1 MKRVFQVS
9 EITTLCNELKT
20 LLNGCKTHIA
30 NMKTYADQADEAL
43 AEVPSE
49 VRYYGAVSSVSQL
62 RSALKTEKIEEA
74 LTKLENCRQRACEL
88 IPAADSDYAA
98 QTRELMRVTKN
109 LQTLLEEMEQFLIHT
124 PLTTDYS
131 AFKKAFEEV
140 QARWNKVTENAAT
153 AVEKLMANIKGAET
167 ICHAF
172 SKDPVNLSTGNFIY
186 DRTDLEVVGREPFV
200 FRRFYN
206 AINGREGVLGRDW
219 NHNYEVHLEFMDGE
233 AVLLREDGKEER
245 FFWEKDRY
253 LSLFASEGT
262 LEKAEDGYTYR
273 TREQKVYRFDREGMC
288 LETETLLGS
297 LVTFTYEEGSPFR
310 LVKAEKDTGEF
321 FSFSYDAEGK
331 LERVQDHTGRSL
343 SYKYQGGLLKEVTL
357 PDGNTF
363 RYGYTP
369 QGKLEHVENQRG
381 IVTVENFFDEE
392 HRTTL
397 QKFPD
402 GTQMSYV
409 YDAEKKTVELTER
422 NGSRVTYVHDD
433 KYRDVKHIHSNGEE
447 RFAYNQNNQKTLYV
461 DRLGNKTQYAYDPAG
476 NLVRV
481 IDALGNKTE
490 ILYGKKN
497 QPTGIRIN
505 GKDKLCG
512 EYDAQGRLV
521 KTKDALG
528 NEVEITY
535 TVSGWPQTIQQAD
548 KSRIS
553 LSYDARG
560 NITAIEDAQGNVTR
574 YVYDALNR
582 MVESTDGK
590 GNVTRYTYDVMGNV
604 TCVENAEG
612 NCQSYEY
619 NASGK
624 VTKVTDFDGA
634 SIQREYNV
642 LNRPS
647 KIIDKEGRETL
658 LAYDSMWNLARVT
671 TPDGARTTYLYN
683 EENLLSRIKY
693 ADGAVVRYTYDA
705 NGNRIGEEDE
715 NGSKT
720 TFVYDA
726 LGRVVEVN
734 GEEGLHY
741 AYRYDGEGNLIE
753 AKDALGNTVSMEYD
767 GNGNLVKETNAL
779 GESRRYT
786 YTPLGDV
793 ESITDEAGRK
803 MVYRYLRG
811 GQVAGIRHPDDTE
824 ETFTYDANG
833 NLETHTLATGF
844 VLTYGYDS
852 MDRITEITGSEGEK
866 KSYTYDAL
874 GNVTSMTDGEGNTT
888 RYAYTLS
895 GQLAKVTDAL
905 GNETE
910 YQYDA
915 CDRLIEIR
923 QYGAEGSLKE
933 DTEGSGMDTDLLEA
947 EKQNGRNRLCQVT
960 RYTRDLRG
968 QVTETRDALGQRE
981 VYTYDKKGQLLSKL
995 DKEGYLTKYAYTKQG
1010 DLSGIQY
1017 ADGREVKLSY
1027 NPLRQLLEVQDWLG
1041 STKITPD
1048 ALGRAQKVQYPD
1060 GREVSYTYGKAG
1072 ERRSITYPDGK
1083 TVFYGY
1089 DEQLRLSELKEG
1101 DSVIT
1106 YVYDPLGRLCE
1117 KQFPN
1122 GTKTTYA
1129 YDRKDQL
1136 TELVHRDQEG
1146 ILDRYTYLYDFLG
1159 NKTRITKERRGLEQ
1173 ESGSYTYGYDALG
1186 RLSEIQ
1192 KDGQMQTR
1200 YGYDAFGNRTWKEE
1214 SGERTSYQYNV
1225 INQMVSERHGEL
1237 LKAYRYDKRGNL
1249 TGILENGAWKKQ
1261 YVYGAI
1267 NRLEEAVDATGKQ
1280 ARYQYNGLGHRVG
1293 KQEGVLPKEKL
1304 EKLDPQSRI
1313 GMEIGNS
1320 RQITYTLDLT
1330 RQYYNLLERTEEN
1343 RSQRYFWDG
1352 NVAAYEENGERN
1364 YYLQDELG
1372 SPLRIEDSA
1381 GNLRENYG
1389 YGAFG
1394 EDLYQNQ
1401 GKIQPFGYTGYQRD
1415 PVAGTYYAQA
1425 REYLTENGRFAG
1437 QDLIAGFMDMPFS
1450 MNRYS
1455 YCFNSSLI
1463 LIDYNGC
1470 FAVLATLG
1478 AMALGALAGS
1488 AINASV
1494 KVVTE
1499 YVEVK
1504 RGEKEKI
1511 DWGEVAG
1518 AAAEGAII
1526 GGVSALPITGPL
1538 ITAVTTIGTGAVAAG
1553 TKSTVTQLVNNQPID
1568 YNKVVEDAMIGG
1580 VTSGIFYGIGKI
1592 KDVGKIKLAGKTQG
1606 VNTKD
1611 LYKQKLNEVASKQE
1625 QIKGAIAATG
1635 RTSPHRKRQLA
1646 ALKKEA
1652 LNLMK
1657 KYGKAEVIGILKD
1670 NQKKTLEAL
1679 LGIKMTNTLLEEI
1692 LEVYIPLYDN
1702 KVTPEEYFEQNF
1714 GKLCNKEISC
1724 PS

>member
-98 QTRELMRVTKN
+98 QTRELMGVTKN

-253 LSLFASEGT
+253 LSLFASEGV

-297 LVTFTYEEGSPFR
+297 LVTFTYETEAPFR
-310 LVKAEKDTGEF
+310 LVKVEKDTGEF
-321 FSFSYDAEGK
+321 FAFSYDAEGK
-331 LERVQDHTGRSL
+331 LEHVKDHTGRSL
-343 SYKYQGGLLKEVTL
+343 SYKYQGSLLKEVTL

-369 QGKLEHVENQRG
+369 QGKLEHVENPRG

-409 YDAEKKTVELTER
+409 YDEEKKSVELTER

-461 DRLGNKTQYAYDPAG
+461 DRLGNKTQYAYDPEG

-490 ILYGKKN
+490 ILYGEKN
-497 QPTGIRIN
+497 QPTGIKIN

-521 KTKDALG
+521 KTRDALG

-535 TVSGWPQTIQQAD
+535 MAAGWPQTILQAD
-548 KSRIS
+548 KSKIT

-560 NITAIEDAQGNVTR
+560 NITAIEDAKGNVTR
-574 YVYDALNR
+574 YIYDALNR

-590 GNVTRYTYDVMGNV
+590 GNVTKYAYDVMGNV

-612 NCQSYEY
+612 NCLSYEY

-658 LAYDSMWNLARVT
+658 LTYDSMWNLARVT
-671 TPDGARTTYLYN
+671 APDGARTTYLYN

-734 GEEGLHY
+734 GEERLHY

-793 ESITDEAGRK
+793 ESITDEAGRTTCYQYQK
-803 MVYRYLRG
+803 G
-811 GQVAGIRHPDDTE
+811 GLLEKIQYSDGIE
-824 ETFTYDANG
+824 EAFTYDANG

-844 VLTYGYDS
+844 VLRYGYDS

-968 QVTETRDALGQRE
+968 QVTETMDALGQRE

-1072 ERRSITYPDGK
+1072 ERKSMTYPDGK

-1101 DSVIT
+1101 DSIIT
-1106 YVYDPLGRLCE
+1106 YAYDPLGRLCE

-1136 TELVHRDQEG
+1136 TELVHSDKEG
-1146 ILDRYTYLYDFLG
+1146 ILDRYTYLYDLLG
-1159 NKTRITKERRGLEQ
+1159 NKTGITKERRGLTE
-1173 ESGSYTYGYDALG
+1173 ESGSYHYGYDALG

-1320 RQITYTLDLT
+1320 RQITYTLDLS

-1381 GNLRENYG
+1381 GILRESYG

-1437 QDLIAGFMDMPFS
+1437 QDLIAGFTDLPFS

-1455 YCFNSSLI
+1455 YCFNAPMI
-1463 LIDYNGC
+1463 LVD
-1470 FAVLATLG
+1470 LDG
-1478 AMALGALAGS
+1478 AFPSWSDIKKGFSKGIGKAWNWAKKHKDDIIKVIGTTAL
-1488 AINASV
+1488 
-1494 KVVTE
+1494 VV
-1499 YVEVK
+1499 
-1504 RGEKEKI
+1504 
-1511 DWGEVAG
+1511 
-1518 AAAEGAII
+1518 
-1526 GGVSALPITGPL
+1526 GGVA
-1538 ITAVTTIGTGAVAAG
+1538 ITAATFGTGAGVFVGISAVSGA
-1553 TKSTVTQLVNNQPID
+1553 T
-1568 YNKVVEDAMIGG
+1568 AGG
-1580 VTSGIFYGIGKI
+1580 VTSYITGGDIVDNICGGTINGTITAIGTLLGTPGVGNFLGGAIGSAITDIMGGEKEFDKVLLRSAIGGGIQLGMTMGGIITKVSY
-1592 KDVGKIKLAGKTQG
+1592 DVGLKNTSLGGIILNY
-1606 VNTKD
+1606 VNMVYGLGSGMATFGF
-1611 LYKQKLNEVASKQE
+1611 QEVLDQC
-1625 QIKGAIAATG
+1625 
-1635 RTSPHRKRQLA
+1635 
-1646 ALKKEA
+1646 EA
-1652 LNLMK
+1652 
-1657 KYGKAEVIGILKD
+1657 
-1670 NQKKTLEAL
+1670 
-1679 LGIKMTNTLLEEI
+1679 
-1692 LEVYIPLYDN
+1692 
-1702 KVTPEEYFEQNF
+1702 
-1714 GKLCNKEISC
+1714 
-1724 PS
+1724 

>member
-20 LLNGCKTHIA
+20 LLNGCKTHIS
-30 NMKTYADQADEAL
+30 NMKTYAEQADEAL
-43 AEVPSE
+43 AEVPGE
-49 VRYYGAVSSVSQL
+49 VRHYGAVYSVSEL
-62 RSALKTEKIEEA
+62 RSALKTEKIEDA
-74 LTKLENCRQRACEL
+74 LTKLENCRVRACEL
-88 IPAADSDYAA
+88 IPAADTDYAA
-98 QTRELMRVTKN
+98 QTRELVGVTKN

-140 QARWNKVTENAAT
+140 QARWNKVTENAEK

-186 DRTDLEVVGREPFV
+186 DRTDLEVGGREPFV

-206 AINGREGVLGRDW
+206 TINGREGVLGRDW
-219 NHNYEVHLEFMDGE
+219 NHNYEVHLEFTDGE

-288 LETETLLGS
+288 LETETLLGGR
-297 LVTFTYEEGSPFR
+297 VTFTYETEAPFR

-321 FSFSYDAEGK
+321 FAFSYGADGM
-331 LERVQDHTGRSL
+331 LERVEDHVGRCL
-343 SYKYQGGLLKEVTL
+343 SYQYQGGLLKEVTL

-369 QGKLEHVENQRG
+369 QGKLEQVENPRG

-409 YDAEKKTVELTER
+409 YDAEKKAVELTER
-422 NGSRVTYVHDD
+422 NGSRVIYVHDD

-490 ILYGKKN
+490 IRYGEKN
-497 QPTGIRIN
+497 QPTGIKIN

-521 KTKDALG
+521 KTRDALG

-535 TVSGWPQTIQQAD
+535 TASGWPQTIQQAD

-553 LSYDARG
+553 LSYDAKG
-560 NITAIEDAQGNVTR
+560 NITAIEDALGNVTR
-574 YVYDALNR
+574 YAYDALNR

-590 GNVTRYTYDVMGNV
+590 GNVTKYAYDVMGNV

-612 NCQSYEY
+612 NRQSYEY

-658 LAYDSMWNLARVT
+658 LTYDSMWNLARVT
-671 TPDGARTTYLYN
+671 ASDGARTTYLYN

-715 NGSKT
+715 NGAKT

-726 LGRVVEVN
+726 LGRAVEVT

-753 AKDALGNTVSMEYD
+753 AEDALGNTVSMEYD

-779 GESRRYT
+779 GESRHYT

-793 ESITDEAGRK
+793 ESITDEAGRTTCYQYQK
-803 MVYRYLRG
+803 G
-811 GQVAGIRHPDDTE
+811 GLLEKIQYSDGTE
-824 ETFTYDANG
+824 EAFTYDANG

-844 VLTYGYDS
+844 VLRYGYDS

-866 KSYTYDAL
+866 KSYTYDAI

-905 GNETE
+905 GNETQ
-910 YQYDA
+910 YRYDA
-915 CDRLIEIR
+915 CDRLIEIC
-923 QYGAEGSLKE
+923 QYGEKADQEF
-933 DTEGSGMDTDLLEA
+933 LEA
-947 EKQNGRNRLCQVT
+947 EERNRRGRRCQVT
-960 RYTRDLRG
+960 RYHRDIRG
-968 QVTETRDALGQRE
+968 QITEVTDAMGQKET
-981 VYTYDKKGQLLSKL
+981 YTYDKKGQLLGKL

-1027 NPLRQLLEVQDWLG
+1027 NPLRQLTEIQDWLG

-1048 ALGRAQKVQYPD
+1048 ALGRAEKVQYPD

-1072 ERRSITYPDGK
+1072 ERRSLTYPDGK

-1089 DEQLRLSELKEG
+1089 DEQFRLSELKEG
-1101 DSVIT
+1101 DSIIT
-1106 YVYDPLGRLCE
+1106 YGYDPVGRLCE

-1122 GTKTTYA
+1122 GTKTTYR
-1129 YDRKDQL
+1129 YDRKDQV
-1136 TELVHRDQEG
+1136 TELVHRDKEG
-1146 ILDRYTYLYDFLG
+1146 ILDRYTYLYDLLG
-1159 NKTRITKERRGLEQ
+1159 NKTGITKERRGLEQ

-1192 KDGQMQTR
+1192 KDGKVQTQ
-1200 YGYDAFGNRTWKEE
+1200 YGYDAFGNRIWKEE
-1214 SGERTSYQYNV
+1214 SRERTSYQYNDL
-1225 INQMVSERHGEL
+1225 NQMVSERQGEIR
-1237 LKAYRYDKRGNL
+1237 KEYGYDKRGNL
-1249 TGILENGAWKKQ
+1249 TSILENGTWKKQ

-1267 NRLEEAVDATGKQ
+1267 NRLEEAVDAAGKQ

-1304 EKLDPQSRI
+1304 EKLDPQRRI

-1320 RQITYTLDLT
+1320 RQITYALDLT
-1330 RQYYNLLERTEEN
+1330 RQYHNLLERTEESK
-1343 RSQRYFWDG
+1343 SQRYFWDG

-1381 GNLRENYG
+1381 GTLLESYG

-1415 PVAGTYYAQA
+1415 EVSGTYYAQA
-1425 REYLTENGRFAG
+1425 REYLAESGRFAG
-1437 QDLIAGFMDMPFS
+1437 QDIMTGTVKYPETFNLYKYSFNQPLKYIDPSGETEEEFCENISTAFS
-1450 MNRYS
+1450 RYGEQFIES
-1455 YCFNSSLI
+1455 VSSPQNWGLWALDGSFAALEVYKQITKHIPQFKTNANNKTLVNISDSVNYKGGRGGVRRISKAKLLQQDSSLGEAYRTQMKLDKLSKGLVCLNGAVSFISEYNSNPDLSVKEKIVNSSVEATWSIGSSVAIGSALGSLLPGAGTIVGAIGGFVVGTAASI
-1463 LIDYNGC
+1463 LIDGIAKTKW
-1470 FAVLATLG
+1470 FDG
-1478 AMALGALAGS
+1478 
-1488 AINASV
+1488 
-1494 KVVTE
+1494 
-1499 YVEVK
+1499 
-1504 RGEKEKI
+1504 
-1511 DWGEVAG
+1511 
-1518 AAAEGAII
+1518 
-1526 GGVSALPITGPL
+1526 
-1538 ITAVTTIGTGAVAAG
+1538 G
-1553 TKSTVTQLVNNQPID
+1553 TKSVLD
-1568 YNKVVEDAMIGG
+1568 YVKQGVNKVVD
-1580 VTSGIFYGIGKI
+1580 GIG
-1592 KDVGKIKLAGKTQG
+1592 DAFSG
-1606 VNTKD
+1606 
-1611 LYKQKLNEVASKQE
+1611 
-1625 QIKGAIAATG
+1625 
-1635 RTSPHRKRQLA
+1635 
-1646 ALKKEA
+1646 
-1652 LNLMK
+1652 
-1657 KYGKAEVIGILKD
+1657 
-1670 NQKKTLEAL
+1670 
-1679 LGIKMTNTLLEEI
+1679 
-1692 LEVYIPLYDN
+1692 
-1702 KVTPEEYFEQNF
+1702 F
-1714 GKLCNKEISC
+1714 GEFVFG
-1724 PS
+1724 

>member
-20 LLNGCKTHIA
+20 LLNGCKTHIS
-30 NMKTYADQADEAL
+30 NMKTYAEQADEAL
-43 AEVPSE
+43 AEVPGE
-49 VRYYGAVSSVSQL
+49 VRHYGAVYSVSEL
-62 RSALKTEKIEEA
+62 RSALKTEKIEDA
-74 LTKLENCRQRACEL
+74 LTKLENCRVRACEL
-88 IPAADSDYAA
+88 IPAADTDYAA
-98 QTRELMRVTKN
+98 QTRELVGVTKN

-140 QARWNKVTENAAT
+140 QARWNKVTENAEK

-167 ICHAF
+167 ICHVF

-186 DRTDLEVVGREPFV
+186 DRTDLEVGGREAFV

-206 AINGREGVLGRDW
+206 AINDRSGVLGKDW
-219 NHNYEVHLEFMDGE
+219 NHNYEVHLEFTDGE

-288 LETETLLGS
+288 LETETLLGGR
-297 LVTFTYEEGSPFR
+297 VTFTYETEAPFH

-321 FSFSYDAEGK
+321 FAFSYGADGM
-331 LERVQDHTGRSL
+331 LERVEDHVGRCL
-343 SYKYQGGLLKEVTL
+343 SYQYQGGLLKEVTL

-369 QGKLEHVENQRG
+369 QGKLEQVENPRG

-409 YDAEKKTVELTER
+409 YDAEKKAVELTER
-422 NGSRVTYVHDD
+422 NGSRVIYVHDD

-490 ILYGKKN
+490 IRYGEKN
-497 QPTGIRIN
+497 QPTGIKIN

-521 KTKDALG
+521 KTRDALG

-535 TVSGWPQTIQQAD
+535 TASGWPQTIQQAD

-553 LSYDARG
+553 LSYDAKG
-560 NITAIEDAQGNVTR
+560 NITAIEDALGNVTR
-574 YVYDALNR
+574 YAYDALNR

-590 GNVTRYTYDVMGNV
+590 GNVTKYAYDVMGNV

-612 NCQSYEY
+612 NRQSYEY

-658 LAYDSMWNLARVT
+658 LTYDSMWNLARVT
-671 TPDGARTTYLYN
+671 ASDGARTTYLYN

-715 NGSKT
+715 NGAKT

-726 LGRVVEVN
+726 LGRAVEVT

-753 AKDALGNTVSMEYD
+753 AEDALGNTVSMEYD

-779 GESRRYT
+779 GESRHYT

-793 ESITDEAGRK
+793 ESITDEAGRTTCYQYQK
-803 MVYRYLRG
+803 G
-811 GQVAGIRHPDDTE
+811 GLLEKIQYSDGTE
-824 ETFTYDANG
+824 EAFTYDANG

-844 VLTYGYDS
+844 VLRYGYDS

-905 GNETE
+905 GNETQ
-910 YQYDA
+910 YRYDA
-915 CDRLIEIR
+915 CDRLIEIC
-923 QYGAEGSLKE
+923 QYGEKADQEF
-933 DTEGSGMDTDLLEA
+933 LEA
-947 EKQNGRNRLCQVT
+947 EERNRRGRRCQVT
-960 RYTRDLRG
+960 RYHRDIRG
-968 QVTETRDALGQRE
+968 QITEVTDAMGQKET
-981 VYTYDKKGQLLSKL
+981 YTYDKKGQLLGKL

-1027 NPLRQLLEVQDWLG
+1027 NPLRQLTEIQDWLG

-1048 ALGRAQKVQYPD
+1048 ALGRAEKVQYPD

-1072 ERRSITYPDGK
+1072 ERRSLTYPDGK

-1089 DEQLRLSELKEG
+1089 DEQFRLSELKEG
-1101 DSVIT
+1101 DSIIT
-1106 YVYDPLGRLCE
+1106 YGYDPVGRLCE

-1122 GTKTTYA
+1122 GTKTTYR
-1129 YDRKDQL
+1129 YDRKDQV
-1136 TELVHRDQEG
+1136 TELVHRDKEG
-1146 ILDRYTYLYDFLG
+1146 ILDRYTYLYDLLG
-1159 NKTRITKERRGLEQ
+1159 NKTGITKERRGLEQ

-1192 KDGQMQTR
+1192 KDGKVQTQ
-1200 YGYDAFGNRTWKEE
+1200 YGYDAFGNRIWKEE
-1214 SGERTSYQYNV
+1214 SRERTSYQYNDL
-1225 INQMVSERHGEL
+1225 NQMVSERQGEIR
-1237 LKAYRYDKRGNL
+1237 KEYGYDKRGNL
-1249 TGILENGAWKKQ
+1249 TSILENGTWKKQ

-1267 NRLEEAVDATGKQ
+1267 NRLEEAVDAAGKQ

-1304 EKLDPQSRI
+1304 EKLDPQRRI

-1320 RQITYTLDLT
+1320 RQITYALDLT
-1330 RQYYNLLERTEEN
+1330 RQYHNLLERTEESK
-1343 RSQRYFWDG
+1343 SQRYFWDG

-1381 GNLRENYG
+1381 GTLLESYG

-1415 PVAGTYYAQA
+1415 EVSGTYYAQA
-1425 REYLTENGRFAG
+1425 REYLAESGRFAG
-1437 QDLIAGFMDMPFS
+1437 QDIMTGTVKYPETFNLYKYSFNQPLKYIDPSGETEEEFCENISTAFS
-1450 MNRYS
+1450 RYGEQFIES
-1455 YCFNSSLI
+1455 VSSPQNWGLWALDGSFAALEVYKQITKHIPQFKTNANNKTLVNISDSVNYKGGRGGVRRISKAKLLQQDSSLGEAYRTQMKLDKLSKGLVCLNGAVSFISEYNSNPDLSVKEKIVNSSVEATWSIGSSVAIGSALGSLLPGAGTIVGAIGGFVVGTAASI
-1463 LIDYNGC
+1463 LIDGIAKTKW
-1470 FAVLATLG
+1470 FDG
-1478 AMALGALAGS
+1478 
-1488 AINASV
+1488 
-1494 KVVTE
+1494 
-1499 YVEVK
+1499 
-1504 RGEKEKI
+1504 
-1511 DWGEVAG
+1511 
-1518 AAAEGAII
+1518 
-1526 GGVSALPITGPL
+1526 
-1538 ITAVTTIGTGAVAAG
+1538 G
-1553 TKSTVTQLVNNQPID
+1553 TKSVLD
-1568 YNKVVEDAMIGG
+1568 YVKQGVNKVVD
-1580 VTSGIFYGIGKI
+1580 GIG
-1592 KDVGKIKLAGKTQG
+1592 DAFSG
-1606 VNTKD
+1606 
-1611 LYKQKLNEVASKQE
+1611 
-1625 QIKGAIAATG
+1625 
-1635 RTSPHRKRQLA
+1635 
-1646 ALKKEA
+1646 
-1652 LNLMK
+1652 
-1657 KYGKAEVIGILKD
+1657 
-1670 NQKKTLEAL
+1670 
-1679 LGIKMTNTLLEEI
+1679 
-1692 LEVYIPLYDN
+1692 
-1702 KVTPEEYFEQNF
+1702 F
-1714 GKLCNKEISC
+1714 GEFVFG
-1724 PS
+1724 

>member
-9 EITTLCNELKT
+9 EISTLCNELKT
-20 LLNGCKTHIA
+20 LLNGCKTHIS
-30 NMKTYADQADEAL
+30 NMKTYAEQADEAL
-43 AEVPSE
+43 AEVPGE
-49 VRYYGAVSSVSQL
+49 VRHYDAVSSASEL

-88 IPAADSDYAA
+88 IPAADTDYAA
-98 QTRELMRVTKN
+98 QTRELMGVTKN
-109 LQTLLEEMEQFLIHT
+109 LQTLLEEIEQFLIHT

-140 QARWNKVTENAAT
+140 QARWNKVTENAEK

-186 DRTDLEVVGREPFV
+186 DRTDLEVGGREPFV

-206 AINGREGVLGRDW
+206 AINGREGVLGKDW
-219 NHNYEVHLEFMDGE
+219 NHNYEVHLEFTDGE

-253 LSLFASEGT
+253 LSLFASEGV
-262 LEKAEDGYTYR
+262 LEKAEEGYMYR

-288 LETETLLGS
+288 LETETLLGGR
-297 LVTFTYEEGSPFR
+297 VTFTYETEAPFR

-321 FSFSYDAEGK
+321 FAFSYGADGM
-331 LERVQDHTGRSL
+331 LERVEDHTGRCL
-343 SYKYQGGLLKEVTL
+343 SYQYQGGLLKEVRL

-369 QGKLEHVENQRG
+369 QGKLEQVENQRG

-497 QPTGIRIN
+497 QPTGIKIN

-521 KTKDALG
+521 KTRDALG

-535 TVSGWPQTIQQAD
+535 TASGWPQTIQQAD

-553 LSYDARG
+553 LSYDAKG
-560 NITAIEDAQGNVTR
+560 NITAIEDALGNVTR
-574 YVYDALNR
+574 YAYDALNR

-590 GNVTRYTYDVMGNV
+590 GNVTKYAYDVMGNV

-612 NCQSYEY
+612 NRQSYEY

-658 LAYDSMWNLARVT
+658 LTYDSMWNLARVT
-671 TPDGARTTYLYN
+671 ASDGARTTYLYN

-715 NGSKT
+715 NGAKT

-726 LGRVVEVN
+726 LGRAVEVT

-753 AKDALGNTVSMEYD
+753 AEDALGNTVSMEYD

-779 GESRRYT
+779 GESRHYT

-793 ESITDEAGRK
+793 ESITDEAGRTTCYQYQK
-803 MVYRYLRG
+803 G
-811 GQVAGIRHPDDTE
+811 GLLEKIQYSDGTE
-824 ETFTYDANG
+824 EAFTYDANG

-844 VLTYGYDS
+844 VLRYGYDS

-905 GNETE
+905 GNETQ
-910 YQYDA
+910 YRYDA
-915 CDRLIEIR
+915 CDRLIEIC
-923 QYGAEGSLKE
+923 QYGEKADQEF
-933 DTEGSGMDTDLLEA
+933 LEA
-947 EKQNGRNRLCQVT
+947 EERNRRGRRCQVT
-960 RYTRDLRG
+960 RYHRDIRG
-968 QVTETRDALGQRE
+968 QITEVTDAMGQKET
-981 VYTYDKKGQLLSKL
+981 YTYDKKGQLLGKL

-1027 NPLRQLLEVQDWLG
+1027 NPLRQLTEIQDWLG

-1048 ALGRAQKVQYPD
+1048 ALGRAEKVQYPD

-1072 ERRSITYPDGK
+1072 ERRSLTYPDGK

-1089 DEQLRLSELKEG
+1089 DEQFRLSELKEG
-1101 DSVIT
+1101 DSIIT
-1106 YVYDPLGRLCE
+1106 YGYDPVGRLCE

-1122 GTKTTYA
+1122 GTKTTYR
-1129 YDRKDQL
+1129 YDRKDQV
-1136 TELVHRDQEG
+1136 TELVHRDKEG
-1146 ILDRYTYLYDFLG
+1146 ILDRYTYLYDLLG
-1159 NKTRITKERRGLEQ
+1159 NKTGITKERRGLEQ

-1192 KDGQMQTR
+1192 KDGKVQTQ
-1200 YGYDAFGNRTWKEE
+1200 YGYDAFGNRIWKEE
-1214 SGERTSYQYNV
+1214 SRERTSYQYNDL
-1225 INQMVSERHGEL
+1225 NQMVSERQGEIR
-1237 LKAYRYDKRGNL
+1237 KEYGYDKRGNL
-1249 TGILENGAWKKQ
+1249 TSILENGTWKKQ

-1267 NRLEEAVDATGKQ
+1267 NRLEEAVDAAGKQ

-1352 NVAAYEENGERN
+1352 NVAVYEENGERN

-1381 GNLRENYG
+1381 GNLRESYG

-1401 GKIQPFGYTGYQRD
+1401 GEIQPFGYTGYQRD
-1415 PVAGTYYAQA
+1415 EIAGTYYAQA
-1425 REYLTENGRFAG
+1425 REYLAENGRFAG
-1437 QDLIAGFMDMPFS
+1437 QDLIVGFMDLPFS

-1455 YCFNSSLI
+1455 YCFNAPMVLVDLDGEWPSLS
-1463 LIDYNGC
+1463 D
-1470 FAVLATLG
+1470 
-1478 AMALGALAGS
+1478 
-1488 AINASV
+1488 
-1494 KVVTE
+1494 
-1499 YVEVK
+1499 
-1504 RGEKEKI
+1504 
-1511 DWGEVAG
+1511 
-1518 AAAEGAII
+1518 
-1526 GGVSALPITGPL
+1526 
-1538 ITAVTTIGTGAVAAG
+1538 
-1553 TKSTVTQLVNNQPID
+1553 
-1568 YNKVVEDAMIGG
+1568 
-1580 VTSGIFYGIGKI
+1580 IGKGIQNGI
-1592 KDVGKIKLAGKTQG
+1592 KDVGNAINKGVQKVWETGQKAVKTAVDWVDEHKTELVAVGIMTGAVVAIASGG
-1606 VNTKD
+1606 V
-1611 LYKQKLNEVASKQE
+1611 
-1625 QIKGAIAATG
+1625 IAATVGAGVLIGGGIGGISNIVSGSGNFTNGFIGGSVNGFITVFGTTSLAINPFAANAAGGAMGSVLTDILNNKDLPLKEQKSTIEILISAIASSGTQAVIGGGLAKIWDKATLG
-1635 RTSPHRKRQLA
+1635 RTIGNSKGWDKMATIFWETLFSGGFSFSTGTIA
-1646 ALKKEA
+1646 SILSGALGKKIVDG
-1652 LNLMK
+1652 NFMK
-1657 KYGKAEVIGILKD
+1657 NITE
-1670 NQKKTLEAL
+1670 
-1679 LGIKMTNTLLEEI
+1679 LLEGC
-1692 LEVYIPLYDN
+1692 LE
-1702 KVTPEEYFEQNF
+1702 
-1714 GKLCNKEISC
+1714 
-1724 PS
+1724 

>member
-9 EITTLCNELKT
+9 EISTLCNELKT
-20 LLNGCKTHIA
+20 LLNGCKTHIS
-30 NMKTYADQADEAL
+30 NMKTYAEQADEAL
-43 AEVPSE
+43 AEVPGE
-49 VRYYGAVSSVSQL
+49 VRHYDAVSSASEL
-62 RSALKTEKIEEA
+62 RSALKTEKMEEA

-88 IPAADSDYAA
+88 IPAADTDYAA
-98 QTRELMRVTKN
+98 QTRELMGVTKN
-109 LQTLLEEMEQFLIHT
+109 LQTLLEEIEQFLIHT

-186 DRTDLEVVGREPFV
+186 DRTDLEVGGREPFV

-206 AINGREGVLGRDW
+206 AINGREGVLGKDW
-219 NHNYEVHLEFMDGE
+219 NHNYEVHLEFTDGE

-288 LETETLLGS
+288 LETETLLGGR
-297 LVTFTYEEGSPFR
+297 VTFTYETEAPFR

-321 FSFSYDAEGK
+321 FAFSYGADGM
-331 LERVQDHTGRSL
+331 LERVEDHTGRCL
-343 SYKYQGGLLKEVTL
+343 SYQYQGGLLKEVRL

-369 QGKLEHVENQRG
+369 QGKLEQVENQRG

-497 QPTGIRIN
+497 QPTGIKIN

-521 KTKDALG
+521 KTRDALG

-535 TVSGWPQTIQQAD
+535 TASGWPQTIQQAD

-553 LSYDARG
+553 LSYDAKG
-560 NITAIEDAQGNVTR
+560 NITAIEDALGNVTR
-574 YVYDALNR
+574 YAYDALNR

-590 GNVTRYTYDVMGNV
+590 GNVTKYAYDVMGNV

-612 NCQSYEY
+612 NRQSYEY

-658 LAYDSMWNLARVT
+658 LTYDSMWNLARVT
-671 TPDGARTTYLYN
+671 ASDGARTTYLYN

-715 NGSKT
+715 NGAKT

-726 LGRVVEVN
+726 LGRAVEVT

-753 AKDALGNTVSMEYD
+753 AEDALGNTVSMEYD

-779 GESRRYT
+779 GESRHYT

-793 ESITDEAGRK
+793 ESITDEAGRTTCYQYQK
-803 MVYRYLRG
+803 G
-811 GQVAGIRHPDDTE
+811 GLLEKIQYSDGTE
-824 ETFTYDANG
+824 EAFTYDANG

-844 VLTYGYDS
+844 VLRYGYDS

-905 GNETE
+905 GNETQ
-910 YQYDA
+910 YRYDA
-915 CDRLIEIR
+915 CDRLIEIC
-923 QYGAEGSLKE
+923 QYGEKADQEF
-933 DTEGSGMDTDLLEA
+933 LEA
-947 EKQNGRNRLCQVT
+947 EERNRRGRRCQVT
-960 RYTRDLRG
+960 RYHRDIRG
-968 QVTETRDALGQRE
+968 QITEVTDAMGQKET
-981 VYTYDKKGQLLSKL
+981 YTYDKKGQLLGKL

-1027 NPLRQLLEVQDWLG
+1027 NPLRQLTEIQDWLG

-1048 ALGRAQKVQYPD
+1048 ALGRAEKVQYPD

-1072 ERRSITYPDGK
+1072 ERRSLTYPDGK

-1089 DEQLRLSELKEG
+1089 DEQFRLSELKEG
-1101 DSVIT
+1101 DSIIT
-1106 YVYDPLGRLCE
+1106 YGYDPVGRLCE

-1122 GTKTTYA
+1122 GTKTTYR
-1129 YDRKDQL
+1129 YDRKDQV
-1136 TELVHRDQEG
+1136 TELVHRDKEG
-1146 ILDRYTYLYDFLG
+1146 ILDRYTYLYDLLG
-1159 NKTRITKERRGLEQ
+1159 NKTGITKERRGLEQ

-1225 INQMVSERHGEL
+1225 INQMVREKHGEL
-1237 LKAYRYDKRGNL
+1237 LKAYSYDKRGNL
-1249 TGILENGAWKKQ
+1249 TGIQENGAWKKQ

-1267 NRLEEAVDATGKQ
+1267 NRLEEAVDAAGKQ

-1352 NVAAYEENGERN
+1352 NVAVYEENGERN

-1381 GNLRENYG
+1381 GNLRESYG

-1401 GKIQPFGYTGYQRD
+1401 GEIQPFGYTGYQRD
-1415 PVAGTYYAQA
+1415 EIAGTYYAQA
-1425 REYLTENGRFAG
+1425 REYLAENGRFAG
-1437 QDLIAGFMDMPFS
+1437 QDLIVGFMDLPFS

-1455 YCFNSSLI
+1455 YCFNAPMVLVDLDGEWPSLS
-1463 LIDYNGC
+1463 D
-1470 FAVLATLG
+1470 
-1478 AMALGALAGS
+1478 
-1488 AINASV
+1488 
-1494 KVVTE
+1494 
-1499 YVEVK
+1499 
-1504 RGEKEKI
+1504 
-1511 DWGEVAG
+1511 
-1518 AAAEGAII
+1518 
-1526 GGVSALPITGPL
+1526 
-1538 ITAVTTIGTGAVAAG
+1538 
-1553 TKSTVTQLVNNQPID
+1553 
-1568 YNKVVEDAMIGG
+1568 
-1580 VTSGIFYGIGKI
+1580 IGKGIQNGI
-1592 KDVGKIKLAGKTQG
+1592 KDVGNAINKGVQKVWETGQKAVKTAVDWVDEHKTELVAVGIMTGAVVAIASGG
-1606 VNTKD
+1606 V
-1611 LYKQKLNEVASKQE
+1611 
-1625 QIKGAIAATG
+1625 IAATVGAGVLIGGGIGGISNIVSGSGNFTNGFIGGSVNGFITVFGTTSLAINPFAANAAGGAMGSVLTDILNNKDLPLKEQKSTIEILISAIASSGTQAVIGGGLAKIWDKATLG
-1635 RTSPHRKRQLA
+1635 RTIGNSKGWDKMATIFWETLFSGGFSFSTGTIA
-1646 ALKKEA
+1646 SILSGALGKKIVDG
-1652 LNLMK
+1652 NFMK
-1657 KYGKAEVIGILKD
+1657 NITE
-1670 NQKKTLEAL
+1670 
-1679 LGIKMTNTLLEEI
+1679 LLEGC
-1692 LEVYIPLYDN
+1692 LE
-1702 KVTPEEYFEQNF
+1702 
-1714 GKLCNKEISC
+1714 
-1724 PS
+1724 

>member
-1 MKRVFQVS
+1 
-9 EITTLCNELKT
+9 
-20 LLNGCKTHIA
+20 
-30 NMKTYADQADEAL
+30 MKTYADQADEAL
-43 AEVPSE
+43 AEVPGE
-49 VRYYGAVSSVSQL
+49 VRHYGAVSSVSQL

-88 IPAADSDYAA
+88 IPAADSDYTA
-98 QTRELMRVTKN
+98 QTRELMGVTKN

-186 DRTDLEVVGREPFV
+186 DRTDLEVGGREPFV

-253 LSLFASEGT
+253 LSLFASEGV

-273 TREQKVYRFDREGMC
+273 TREQKVYRFDREGKC

-297 LVTFTYEEGSPFR
+297 RIAFMYETEAPFR
-310 LVKAEKDTGEF
+310 LVKVEKDTGEF

-331 LERVQDHTGRSL
+331 LERVEDHTGRSL

-357 PDGNTF
+357 PNGNTF

-409 YDAEKKTVELTER
+409 YDEEKKSVELTER

-461 DRLGNKTQYAYDPAG
+461 DRLGNKTQYAYDPEG

-490 ILYGKKN
+490 ILYGEKN
-497 QPTGIRIN
+497 QPTGIKIN

-521 KTKDALG
+521 KTRDALG

-535 TVSGWPQTIQQAD
+535 TEAGWPQTILQAD
-548 KSRIS
+548 KSRIRI
-553 LSYDARG
+553 SYDAKG

-590 GNVTRYTYDVMGNV
+590 GNVTKYTYDVMGNV

-658 LAYDSMWNLARVT
+658 LTYDSMWNLARVT
-671 TPDGARTTYLYN
+671 APDGARTTYLYN

-715 NGSKT
+715 NGAKT

-741 AYRYDGEGNLIE
+741 VYRYDGEGNLIE
-753 AKDALGNTVSMEYD
+753 AEDALGNTVSMEYD

-793 ESITDEAGRK
+793 EIITDEAGRTTCYQYQK
-803 MVYRYLRG
+803 G
-811 GQVAGIRHPDDTE
+811 GLLEKIQYSDGTE
-824 ETFTYDANG
+824 EAFTYDANG
-833 NLETHTLATGF
+833 NLGTHTLATGF
-844 VLTYGYDS
+844 VLRYGYDS
-852 MDRITEITGSEGEK
+852 MDRITEIIGSEGEK

-968 QVTETRDALGQRE
+968 QVTETMDALGQKE

-1101 DSVIT
+1101 DSIIT
-1106 YVYDPLGRLCE
+1106 YAYDPLGRLCE

-1136 TELVHRDQEG
+1136 TELVHSDKEG
-1146 ILDRYTYLYDFLG
+1146 VLDRYTYLYDLLG
-1159 NKTRITKERRGLEQ
+1159 NKTGITKERRGLTE
-1173 ESGSYTYGYDALG
+1173 ESGSYHYSYDALD

-1214 SGERTSYQYNV
+1214 SGERISYQYNV
-1225 INQMVSERHGEL
+1225 INQMVSEKHGEI

-1267 NRLEEAVDATGKQ
+1267 NRLEEAVDAAGKQ

-1293 KQEGVLPKEKL
+1293 KQDGIIPKEKL
-1304 EKLDPQSRI
+1304 EKLDPQNRI

-1320 RQITYTLDLT
+1320 RQIAYTLDLT
-1330 RQYYNLLERTEEN
+1330 RQYYNLLERTEESQ
-1343 RSQRYFWDG
+1343 SQRYFWDG

-1381 GNLRENYG
+1381 GILKESYG

-1401 GKIQPFGYTGYQRD
+1401 GKVQPFGYTGYQRD
-1415 PVAGTYYAQA
+1415 EIAGTYYAQA

-1437 QDLIAGFMDMPFS
+1437 QDLIAGFMDLPFS

-1455 YCFNSSLI
+1455 YCFNTPMLLVDLDGAWPSLSDI
-1463 LIDYNGC
+1463 GKGIKKGIEDVGNAINKGIQNVGDAIGRVDEWIDDHKKDIAKV
-1470 FAVLATLG
+1470 FITATIVTATIAISAVTAGTGIATLVG
-1478 AMALGALAGS
+1478 ATALIGGGIGAGINAATGGNALNGFCSGAINGAISSFIPIPFINDFLGGVAGS
-1488 AINASV
+1488 
-1494 KVVTE
+1494 VVADSFENMDNPGLYDGITML
-1499 YVEVK
+1499 
-1504 RGEKEKI
+1504 GHALI
-1511 DWGEVAG
+1511 SGG
-1518 AAAEGAII
+1518 IQLII
-1526 GGVSALPITGPL
+1526 GGPFNYGVKISGNVVGFEKWALFSGS
-1538 ITAVTTIGTGAVAAG
+1538 TIFSMG
-1553 TKSTVTQLVNNQPID
+1553 SSL
-1568 YNKVVEDAMIGG
+1568 
-1580 VTSGIFYGIGKI
+1580 SG
-1592 KDVGKIKLAGKTQG
+1592 
-1606 VNTKD
+1606 
-1611 LYKQKLNEVASKQE
+1611 
-1625 QIKGAIAATG
+1625 
-1635 RTSPHRKRQLA
+1635 LA
-1646 ALKKEA
+1646 AIKS
-1652 LNLMK
+1652 
-1657 KYGKAEVIGILKD
+1657 YDVIS
-1670 NQKKTLEAL
+1670 QPCSE
-1679 LGIKMTNTLLEEI
+1679 
-1692 LEVYIPLYDN
+1692 
-1702 KVTPEEYFEQNF
+1702 
-1714 GKLCNKEISC
+1714 
-1724 PS
+1724 

>member
-30 NMKTYADQADEAL
+30 NMKTYVDQAEAEL
-43 AEVPSE
+43 GTVPDD
-49 VRYYGAVSSVSQL
+49 VRYSVAVQDVSQL

-88 IPAADSDYAA
+88 IPAADSDYAT
-98 QTRELMRVTKN
+98 QTRELMGVTKN

-186 DRTDLEVVGREPFV
+186 DRTDLEVGGREAFV

-219 NHNYEVHLEFMDGE
+219 NHNYEVHLEFTDGE

-253 LSLFASEGT
+253 LSLFASEGV

-331 LERVQDHTGRSL
+331 LERVQDHTRRSL

-369 QGKLEHVENQRG
+369 KGKLEHVENQSG
-381 IVTVENFFDEE
+381 IVTVENFFDEG

-409 YDAEKKTVELTER
+409 YEEEKKSVELTER

-461 DRLGNKTQYAYDPAG
+461 DRLGNKTQYAYDPLG

-490 ILYGKKN
+490 ILYGEKN
-497 QPTGIRIN
+497 QPTGIKIN

-521 KTKDALG
+521 KTRDALG

-535 TVSGWPQTIQQAD
+535 TASGWPQTIQQAD
-548 KSRIS
+548 KSRIT

-560 NITAIEDAQGNVTR
+560 NITAIEDALGNVTR

-647 KIIDKEGRETL
+647 KVIDKEGRETL
-658 LAYDSMWNLARVT
+658 LTYDSMWNLARVT
-671 TPDGARTTYLYN
+671 APDGARTTYLYN

-693 ADGAVVRYTYDA
+693 ADGALVRYTYDA

-753 AKDALGNTVSMEYD
+753 AEDALGNTVSMEYD

-779 GESRRYT
+779 GESRCYT

-933 DTEGSGMDTDLLEA
+933 DTEVSGMDTDLLEA

-960 RYTRDLRG
+960 RYTRNLRG
-968 QVTETRDALGQRE
+968 QVTETRDALGQKE
-981 VYTYDKKGQLLSKL
+981 VYTYDRKGQLLSKL

-1027 NPLRQLLEVQDWLG
+1027 NPLRQLMEVQDWLG

-1060 GREVSYTYGKAG
+1060 GGEVSYTYGKAG
-1072 ERRSITYPDGK
+1072 ERRSMTYPDGK

-1101 DSVIT
+1101 DSIIN
-1106 YVYDPLGRLCE
+1106 YGYDPLGRLCE

-1146 ILDRYTYLYDFLG
+1146 ILDRYTYLYDLLG
-1159 NKTRITKERRGLEQ
+1159 NKTGITKERRGLTE
-1173 ESGSYTYGYDALG
+1173 ESGSYHYGYDALG

-1225 INQMVSERHGEL
+1225 INQMVSEKHGEL
-1237 LKAYRYDKRGNL
+1237 LKAYSYDKRGNL
-1249 TGILENGAWKKQ
+1249 TGIQENGAWKKQ

-1267 NRLEEAVDATGKQ
+1267 NRLEEAVDAAGKQ
-1280 ARYQYNGLGHRVG
+1280 ARYQYNGLGHRIG

-1330 RQYYNLLERTEEN
+1330 RQYYNLLERTEESKN
-1343 RSQRYFWDG
+1343 QRYFWDG

-1381 GNLRENYG
+1381 GNLRESYG

-1415 PVAGTYYAQA
+1415 EIAGTYYAQA
-1425 REYLTENGRFAG
+1425 REYLAENGRFIGYDKILGSALNPKTQNG
-1437 QDLIAGFMDMPFS
+1437 YIYCIDKPLNKTDRTGYWFGIDDLIAAGAGGLAGLVSQAASDVVDS
-1450 MNRYS
+1450 IITGKVQV
-1455 YCFNSSLI
+1455 SSWQE
-1463 LIDYNGC
+1463 YVGST
-1470 FAVLATLG
+1470 VG
-1478 AMALGALAGS
+1478 GAL
-1488 AINASV
+1488 
-1494 KVVTE
+1494 
-1499 YVEVK
+1499 
-1504 RGEKEKI
+1504 
-1511 DWGEVAG
+1511 
-1518 AAAEGAII
+1518 
-1526 GGVSALPITGPL
+1526 
-1538 ITAVTTIGTGAVAAG
+1538 
-1553 TKSTVTQLVNNQPID
+1553 
-1568 YNKVVEDAMIGG
+1568 GG
-1580 VTSGIFYGIGKI
+1580 VTTLYAGPVVGAVVSGGSSTLISEGITALTDPDYDEGVLEVLAKAGVDAALNGVFGWIFNGFKI
-1592 KDVGKIKLAGKTQG
+1592 KGDV
-1606 VNTKD
+1606 TKD
-1611 LYKQKLNEVASKQE
+1611 TFAKMNASYKKEYLELYNNPRIQRLLHSDRVYYVKKAVKELNKAKGNYLE
-1625 QIKGAIAATG
+1625 QV
-1635 RTSPHRKRQLA
+1635 LL
-1646 ALKKEA
+1646 LKKEA
-1652 LNLMK
+1652 FLSGIQLI
-1657 KYGKAEVIGILKD
+1657 EVAKSLAPNIFEYLD
-1670 NQKKTLEAL
+1670 SL
-1679 LGIKMTNTLLEEI
+1679 IKRGEEI
-1692 LEVYIPLYDN
+1692 YSALC
-1702 KVTPEEYFEQNF
+1702 EE
-1714 GKLCNKEISC
+1714 
-1724 PS
+1724 

>member
-9 EITTLCNELKT
+9 EISTLCNELKT
-20 LLNGCKTHIA
+20 LLNGCKTHIS
-30 NMKTYADQADEAL
+30 NMKTYAEQADEAL
-43 AEVPSE
+43 AEVPGE
-49 VRYYGAVSSVSQL
+49 VRHYDAVSSASEL
-62 RSALKTEKIEEA
+62 RSALKTEKMEEA

-88 IPAADSDYAA
+88 IPAADTDYAA
-98 QTRELMRVTKN
+98 QTRELMGVTKN
-109 LQTLLEEMEQFLIHT
+109 LQTLLEEIEQFLIHT

-186 DRTDLEVVGREPFV
+186 DRTDLEVGGREPFV

-206 AINGREGVLGRDW
+206 AINGREGVLGKDW
-219 NHNYEVHLEFMDGE
+219 NHNYEVHLEFTDGE

-288 LETETLLGS
+288 LETETLLGGR
-297 LVTFTYEEGSPFR
+297 VTFTYETEAPFR

-321 FSFSYDAEGK
+321 FAFSYGADGM
-331 LERVQDHTGRSL
+331 LERVEDHTGRCL
-343 SYKYQGGLLKEVTL
+343 SYQYQGGLLKEVRL

-369 QGKLEHVENQRG
+369 QGKLEQVENQRG

-497 QPTGIRIN
+497 QPTGIKIN

-521 KTKDALG
+521 KTRDALG

-535 TVSGWPQTIQQAD
+535 TASGWPQTIQQAD

-553 LSYDARG
+553 LSYDAKG
-560 NITAIEDAQGNVTR
+560 NITAIEDALGNVTR
-574 YVYDALNR
+574 YAYDALNR

-590 GNVTRYTYDVMGNV
+590 GNVTKYAYDVMGNV

-612 NCQSYEY
+612 NRQSYEY

-658 LAYDSMWNLARVT
+658 LTYDSMWNIARVT
-671 TPDGARTTYLYN
+671 APDGARTTYLYN

-715 NGSKT
+715 NGAKT

-726 LGRVVEVN
+726 LGRAVEVT

-753 AKDALGNTVSMEYD
+753 AEDALGNTVSMEYD

-779 GESRRYT
+779 GESRHYT

-793 ESITDEAGRK
+793 ESITDEAGRTTCYQYQK
-803 MVYRYLRG
+803 G
-811 GQVAGIRHPDDTE
+811 GLLEKIQYSDGTE
-824 ETFTYDANG
+824 EAFTYDANG

-844 VLTYGYDS
+844 VLRYGYDS

-905 GNETE
+905 GNETQ
-910 YQYDA
+910 YRYDA
-915 CDRLIEIR
+915 CDRLIEIC
-923 QYGAEGSLKE
+923 QYGEKADQEF
-933 DTEGSGMDTDLLEA
+933 LEA
-947 EKQNGRNRLCQVT
+947 EERNRRGRRCQVT
-960 RYTRDLRG
+960 RYHRDIRG
-968 QVTETRDALGQRE
+968 QITEVTDAMGQKET
-981 VYTYDKKGQLLSKL
+981 YTYDKKGQLLGKL

-1027 NPLRQLLEVQDWLG
+1027 NPLRQLTEIQDWLG

-1048 ALGRAQKVQYPD
+1048 ALGRAEKVQYPD

-1072 ERRSITYPDGK
+1072 ERRSLTYPDGK

-1089 DEQLRLSELKEG
+1089 DEQFRLSELKEG
-1101 DSVIT
+1101 DSIIT
-1106 YVYDPLGRLCE
+1106 YGYDPVGRLCE

-1122 GTKTTYA
+1122 GTKTTYR
-1129 YDRKDQL
+1129 YDRKDQV
-1136 TELVHRDQEG
+1136 TELVHRDKEG
-1146 ILDRYTYLYDFLG
+1146 ILDRYTYLYDLLG
-1159 NKTRITKERRGLEQ
+1159 NKTGITKERRGLEQ

-1192 KDGQMQTR
+1192 KDGKVQTQ
-1200 YGYDAFGNRTWKEE
+1200 YGYDAFGNRIWKEE
-1214 SGERTSYQYNV
+1214 SRERTSYQYNDL
-1225 INQMVSERHGEL
+1225 NQMVSERQGEIR
-1237 LKAYRYDKRGNL
+1237 KEYGYDKRGNL
-1249 TGILENGAWKKQ
+1249 TSILENGTWKKQ

-1267 NRLEEAVDATGKQ
+1267 NRLEEAVDAAGKQ

-1352 NVAAYEENGERN
+1352 NVAVYEENGERN

-1381 GNLRENYG
+1381 GNLRESYG

-1401 GKIQPFGYTGYQRD
+1401 GEIQPFGYTGYQRD
-1415 PVAGTYYAQA
+1415 EIAGTYYAQA
-1425 REYLTENGRFAG
+1425 REYLAENGRFAG
-1437 QDLIAGFMDMPFS
+1437 QDLIVGFMDLPFS

-1455 YCFNSSLI
+1455 YCFNAPMVLVDLDGEWPSLS
-1463 LIDYNGC
+1463 D
-1470 FAVLATLG
+1470 
-1478 AMALGALAGS
+1478 
-1488 AINASV
+1488 
-1494 KVVTE
+1494 
-1499 YVEVK
+1499 
-1504 RGEKEKI
+1504 
-1511 DWGEVAG
+1511 
-1518 AAAEGAII
+1518 
-1526 GGVSALPITGPL
+1526 
-1538 ITAVTTIGTGAVAAG
+1538 
-1553 TKSTVTQLVNNQPID
+1553 
-1568 YNKVVEDAMIGG
+1568 
-1580 VTSGIFYGIGKI
+1580 IGKGIQNGI
-1592 KDVGKIKLAGKTQG
+1592 KDVGNAINKGVQKVWETGQKAVKTAVDWVDEHKTELVAVGIMTGAVVAIASGG
-1606 VNTKD
+1606 V
-1611 LYKQKLNEVASKQE
+1611 
-1625 QIKGAIAATG
+1625 IAATVGAGVLIGGGIGGISNIVSGSGNFTNGFIGGSVNGFITVFGTTSLAINPFAANAAGGAMGSVLTDILNNKDLPLKEQKSTIEILISAIASSGTQAVIGGGLAKIWDKATLG
-1635 RTSPHRKRQLA
+1635 RTIGNSKGWDKMATIFWETLFSGGFSFSTGTIA
-1646 ALKKEA
+1646 SILSGALGKKIVDG
-1652 LNLMK
+1652 NFMK
-1657 KYGKAEVIGILKD
+1657 NITE
-1670 NQKKTLEAL
+1670 
-1679 LGIKMTNTLLEEI
+1679 LLEGC
-1692 LEVYIPLYDN
+1692 LE
-1702 KVTPEEYFEQNF
+1702 
-1714 GKLCNKEISC
+1714 
-1724 PS
+1724 

>member
-20 LLNGCKTHIA
+20 LLNGCKTHIS
-30 NMKTYADQADEAL
+30 NMKTYAEQADEAL
-43 AEVPSE
+43 AEVPGE
-49 VRYYGAVSSVSQL
+49 VRHYGAVYSVSEL
-62 RSALKTEKIEEA
+62 RSALKTEKIEDA
-74 LTKLENCRQRACEL
+74 LTKLENCRVRACEL
-88 IPAADSDYAA
+88 IPAADTDYAA
-98 QTRELMRVTKN
+98 QTRELMGVTKN

-140 QARWNKVTENAAT
+140 QARWNKVTENAEKV
-153 AVEKLMANIKGAET
+153 VEKLMANIKGAEA

-186 DRTDLEVVGREPFV
+186 DRTDLEVGGREPFV

-219 NHNYEVHLEFMDGE
+219 NHNYEVHLEFTDGE

-253 LSLFASEGT
+253 LSLFASEGV
-262 LEKAEDGYTYR
+262 LEKAEEGYAYR

-297 LVTFTYEEGSPFR
+297 RVTFTYETEAPFR
-310 LVKAEKDTGEF
+310 LVKVQKDTGEF

-331 LERVQDHTGRSL
+331 LERVEDHTGRSL

-369 QGKLEHVENQRG
+369 QGKLEHVENPRG

-392 HRTTL
+392 YRTTL

-409 YDAEKKTVELTER
+409 YDEEKKSVELTER
-422 NGSRVTYVHDD
+422 NGSRVIYVHDD

-490 ILYGKKN
+490 IRYGEKN
-497 QPTGIRIN
+497 QPTGIKIN

-521 KTKDALG
+521 KTRDALG

-535 TVSGWPQTIQQAD
+535 TEAGWPQTILQAD
-548 KSRIS
+548 KSRIT
-553 LSYDARG
+553 LSYDAKG
-560 NITAIEDAQGNVTR
+560 NITAIEDAQGNMTR
-574 YVYDALNR
+574 YGYDTLNR

-590 GNVTRYTYDVMGNV
+590 GNVTKYAYDAMGNV

-658 LAYDSMWNLARVT
+658 LTYDSMWNLARVT
-671 TPDGARTTYLYN
+671 APDGARTTYLYN

-705 NGNRIGEEDE
+705 NGNRTGEEDE
-715 NGSKT
+715 NGAKT

-753 AKDALGNTVSMEYD
+753 AEDALGNTVSMEYD

-779 GESRRYT
+779 GESRHYT

-793 ESITDEAGRK
+793 ESITDEAGRTTCYQYQK
-803 MVYRYLRG
+803 G
-811 GQVAGIRHPDDTE
+811 GLLEKIQYSDGTE
-824 ETFTYDANG
+824 EAFTYDANG

-844 VLTYGYDS
+844 VLRYGYDS

-933 DTEGSGMDTDLLEA
+933 DTEGSGMDTDFLEA

-968 QVTETRDALGQRE
+968 QVTETMDALKQRE

-1027 NPLRQLLEVQDWLG
+1027 NPLRQLMEVQDWLG
-1041 STKITPD
+1041 NTKITPD

-1072 ERRSITYPDGK
+1072 ERRSMTYPDGK

-1101 DSVIT
+1101 DSIIN
-1106 YVYDPLGRLCE
+1106 YGYDPLGRLCE

-1136 TELVHRDQEG
+1136 TELVHQDQEG
-1146 ILDRYTYLYDFLG
+1146 VIDRYTYLYDLLG
-1159 NKTRITKERRGLEQ
+1159 NKSGITKERRGLER
-1173 ESGSYTYGYDALG
+1173 ESGHYRYGYDALG
-1186 RLSEIQ
+1186 RLAEIQ

-1225 INQMVSERHGEL
+1225 INQMVSEKHGEL
-1237 LKAYRYDKRGNL
+1237 LKAYSYDKRGNL
-1249 TGILENGAWKKQ
+1249 TGIQENGAWKKQ

-1267 NRLEEAVDATGKQ
+1267 NRLEEAVDAAGKQ

-1320 RQITYTLDLT
+1320 QQITYTLDLT

-1343 RSQRYFWDG
+1343 RNQRYFWDG
-1352 NVAAYEENGERN
+1352 NVAAYEENGEWN

-1381 GNLRENYG
+1381 GILKESYG

-1415 PVAGTYYAQA
+1415 ETAGTYYAQA
-1425 REYLTENGRFAG
+1425 REYLAENGRFAG

-1455 YCFNSSLI
+1455 YCYNAPMVLVDLDGALPSWSDIGRGINKVVNGIGTAIEKTTKTVVECVKAVPWKQVAI
-1463 LIDYNGC
+1463 LAGSAA
-1470 FAVLATLG
+1470 AVAAVTIATGGVGTLG
-1478 AMALGALAGS
+1478 ATLVMSATTGAAAGVSIRATTDIILGQDSSWQDYVGDGVGGALAG
-1488 AINASV
+1488 
-1494 KVVTE
+1494 VTN
-1499 YVEVK
+1499 VLIPGK
-1504 RGEKEKI
+1504 GLS
-1511 DWGEVAG
+1511 VAG
-1518 AAAEGAII
+1518 
-1526 GGVSALPITGPL
+1526 TG
-1538 ITAVTTIGTGAVAAG
+1538 
-1553 TKSTVTQLVNNQPID
+1553 
-1568 YNKVVEDAMIGG
+1568 M
-1580 VTSGIFYGIGKI
+1580 
-1592 KDVGKIKLAGKTQG
+1592 LAGGT
-1606 VNTKD
+1606 
-1611 LYKQKLNEVASKQE
+1611 ASM
-1625 QIKGAIAATG
+1625 
-1635 RTSPHRKRQLA
+1635 TSS
-1646 ALKKEA
+1646 
-1652 LNLMK
+1652 
-1657 KYGKAEVIGILKD
+1657 ILKG
-1670 NQKKTLEAL
+1670 KPR
-1679 LGIKMTNTLLEEI
+1679 EEI
-1692 LEVYIPLYDN
+1692 LANTTVGIASGWFFGSVGGKIGSKLKGTSLAKLLRNLNKNGFDN
-1702 KVTPEEYFEQNF
+1702 L
-1714 GKLCNKEISC
+1714 GKLGARGEQALRRIILSYMAYKTPQAIYSMLTQEIGDIINDYTEQC
-1724 PS
+1724 MEGD

>member
-9 EITTLCNELKT
+9 EITQLCKDIKSILEQ
-20 LLNGCKTHIA
+20 CKEHVSA
-30 NMKTYADQADEAL
+30 MRTYADQAGEAL
-43 AEVPSE
+43 EAVPYE
-49 VRYYGAVSSVSQL
+49 ARYGIAVHDVSQL
-62 RSALKTEKIEEA
+62 RSALKTEQMETA
-74 LTKLENCRQRACEL
+74 LTKLEKCRQRACDL
-88 IPAADSDYAA
+88 IPAADTDYAS
-98 QTRELMRVTKN
+98 QTRELAGVTKS
-109 LQTLLEEMEQFLIHT
+109 LQTLLEEMEQFLIDT

-140 QARWNKVTENAAT
+140 QARWNKVTENGEK
-153 AVEKLMANIKGAET
+153 AVEKLMANIKGAEA

-186 DRTDLEVVGREPFV
+186 DRTDLEVGGRESFA

-206 AINGREGVLGRDW
+206 AINAHRGVLGKDW
-219 NHNYEVHLEFMDGE
+219 NHNYEVHLEFTDGE

-253 LSLFASEGT
+253 LSLFASEGA
-262 LEKAEDGYTYR
+262 LEKGENGYTYR
-273 TREQKVYRFDREGMC
+273 TRDQKTYRFDKEGKC
-288 LETETLLGS
+288 LETESLTGS
-297 LVTFTYEEGSPFR
+297 RITFTYEEEAPFR
-310 LVKAEKDTGEF
+310 LVKVQKETGEF
-321 FSFSYDAEGK
+321 FAFFYDTEGM
-331 LERVQDHTGRSL
+331 LERVEDHTGRGVA
-343 SYKYQGGLLKEVTL
+343 YKYQGELLKEATL
-357 PDGNTF
+357 PDGNAF

-369 QGKLEHVENQRG
+369 QGKLEQVENPRG
-381 IVTVENFFDEE
+381 IMTVENFFDEE

-402 GTQMSYV
+402 GTQMSYT
-409 YDAEKKTVELTER
+409 YDEEKKTVELTER
-422 NGSRVTYVHDD
+422 NGSRVVYVHDD
-433 KYRDVKHIHSNGEE
+433 KYRDIKHIHSNGEE
-447 RFAYNQNNQKTLYV
+447 RFVYNQNNQKTLYV

-490 ILYGKKN
+490 IRYGEKN
-497 QPTGIRIN
+497 QPTGIKIN
-505 GKDKLCG
+505 GKEKLCG

-521 KTKDALG
+521 KTEDALG

-535 TVSGWPQTIQQAD
+535 TASGWPQTIRQAD
-548 KSRIS
+548 ESRLT

-560 NITAIEDAQGNVTR
+560 NITEMEDAQGNVTR
-574 YVYDALNR
+574 YGYDALNR
-582 MVESTDGK
+582 MTESIDGK
-590 GNVTRYTYDVMGNV
+590 GNVTRYTYDIMGNV

-624 VTKVTDFDGA
+624 VTKVTDFDGE
-634 SIQREYNV
+634 SIRREYNV

-647 KIIDKEGRETL
+647 KVIDKEGRETL
-658 LAYDSMWNLARVT
+658 LTYDSMWNLARVT

-715 NGSKT
+715 NGAKT

-741 AYRYDGEGNLIE
+741 AYQYDGEGNLIE
-753 AKDALGNTVSMEYD
+753 AEDALGNRVSMEYD
-767 GNGNLVKETNAL
+767 GNGNLIKETNQL
-779 GESRRYT
+779 GESRSYA

-793 ESITDEAGRK
+793 ESITDEAGRTTCYQYQK
-803 MVYRYLRG
+803 GGLLEKIRYADG
-811 GQVAGIRHPDDTE
+811 TE
-824 ETFTYDANG
+824 EAFTYDANG

-852 MDRITEITGSEGEK
+852 MDRIVEITGSEGER

-874 GNVTSMTDGEGNTT
+874 GNVTSMTDGEGNIT

-910 YQYDA
+910 YRYDV

-933 DTEGSGMDTDLLEA
+933 DIELLEA
-947 EKQNGRNRLCQVT
+947 ERQNGRKRLCQIT

-968 QVTETRDALGQRE
+968 QVTETVDALGQKE
-981 VYTYDKKGQLLSKL
+981 TYTYDKKGQLLGKL

-1010 DLSGIQY
+1010 DLSSIQY
-1017 ADGREVKLSY
+1017 ADGKEVKLSY
-1027 NPLRQLLEVQDWLG
+1027 NPLRQLIEIQDWLG
-1041 STKITPD
+1041 NTRITPD
-1048 ALGRAQKVQYPD
+1048 ALGRAEKVQYPD

-1101 DSVIT
+1101 DSIIT
-1106 YVYDPLGRLCE
+1106 YGYDPVGRLCE

-1122 GTKTTYA
+1122 GTKTTYR

-1136 TELVHRDQEG
+1136 TELVHQDQEG
-1146 ILDRYTYLYDFLG
+1146 ILDRYTYLYDLLG
-1159 NKTRITKERRGLEQ
+1159 NKTGITKERRGLER
-1173 ESGSYTYGYDALG
+1173 ESGQYRYGYDALG

-1192 KDGQMQTR
+1192 KDGEIQYR
-1200 YGYDAFGNRTWKEE
+1200 YGYDTFGNRTWKEE
-1214 SGERTSYQYNV
+1214 RGEQTSYQYNAL
-1225 INQMVSERHGEL
+1225 NQLVSERQGEIH
-1237 LKAYRYDKRGNL
+1237 KEYGYDKRGNL
-1249 TGILENGAWKKQ
+1249 TSILENGTWKKH
-1261 YVYGAI
+1261 YVYGAM
-1267 NRLEEAVDATGKQ
+1267 NRLEEAVDAAGKQ

-1293 KQEGVLPKEKL
+1293 KQESVLPKEKL
-1304 EKLDPQSRI
+1304 EKLDPQRRV

-1330 RQYYNLLERTEEN
+1330 RQYYNLLEKTEES

-1381 GNLRENYG
+1381 GTIKENYG

-1401 GKIQPFGYTGYQRD
+1401 GKMQPFGYTGYQRD
-1415 PVAGTYYAQA
+1415 EVSGTYYAQA
-1425 REYLTENGRFAG
+1425 REYLAESGRFAG
-1437 QDLIAGFMDMPFS
+1437 QDLIAGLLDMPFS

-1455 YCFNSSLI
+1455 YCFNTPILLVDLDGAWPSLS
-1463 LIDYNGC
+1463 D
-1470 FAVLATLG
+1470 
-1478 AMALGALAGS
+1478 
-1488 AINASV
+1488 
-1494 KVVTE
+1494 
-1499 YVEVK
+1499 
-1504 RGEKEKI
+1504 
-1511 DWGEVAG
+1511 
-1518 AAAEGAII
+1518 
-1526 GGVSALPITGPL
+1526 
-1538 ITAVTTIGTGAVAAG
+1538 
-1553 TKSTVTQLVNNQPID
+1553 
-1568 YNKVVEDAMIGG
+1568 
-1580 VTSGIFYGIGKI
+1580 IGKGIKKGI
-1592 KDVGKIKLAGKTQG
+1592 KDVGNVINKGVQKVWKTGKAVGKWVVEHKEDILKVVGTSLVIAGIA
-1606 VNTKD
+1606 
-1611 LYKQKLNEVASKQE
+1611 VASISTGGVAGMVLMGIASGAAIGGTVNGVIN
-1625 QIKGAIAATG
+1625 IKNGGNFANGFIGGAISGAIQGGLSSKLGPAGNIVGGIANGLGTFVTEG
-1635 RTSPHRKRQLA
+1635 LDRIDGYNYK
-1646 ALKKEA
+1646 
-1652 LNLMK
+1652 NLDQIREDSIK
-1657 KYGKAEVIGILKD
+1657 S
-1670 NQKKTLEAL
+1670 AL
-1679 LGIKMTNTLLEEI
+1679 LGVVCSFPGGLIQAGTLNENILEELMVNYTKRFGDQLNNFFGI
-1692 LEVYIPLYDN
+1692 LDNFLLDMTMGGCYD
-1702 KVTPEEYFEQNF
+1702 E
-1714 GKLCNKEISC
+1714 
-1724 PS
+1724 